1 MGWRHYSFLYSFAKS
16 NGASLTVQLWYMH
29 GLPPSLQEWHLSFFV
44 HACMHMCNSLSMQ
57 MWHFAGMQAQATT
70 PSNLFAY
77 KYIPYETSLTPTQ
90 LSLSAT
96 KYFLS
101 LSYSLFLPKSFIH
114 SSVLKNGPS
123 NNGRYSQRHKGK
135 HCCICKSLLWSIH
148 FLSLYIFHTSNNV
161 LFILI
166 NLTLV

>member
-1 MGWRHYSFLYSFAKS
+1 MGWRHHSFLYYFAKWD
-16 NGASLTVQLWYMH
+16 GTSLTVQSWYMH
-29 GLPPSLQEWHLSFFV
+29 GLMLPPSLQEWHLTCFV
-44 HACMHMCNSLSMQ
+44 NACMHMCNTLSMQ
-57 MWHFAGMQAQATT
+57 MWHFAGMQAQETT
-70 PSNLFAY
+70 TSNLFAY

-101 LSYSLFLPKSFIH
+101 LSYSLFLPKSFIL

-135 HCCICKSLLWSIH
+135 HCCICKSLLW
-148 FLSLYIFHTSNNV
+148 LYIFHTLKNV